1 MSVSIGL
8 IDIVSRK
15 HIFIVQYTPNKD
27 VTKAISVW
35 GKMT

>member
-15 HIFIVQYTPNKD
+15 DICLVHPKQRRN
-27 VTKAISVW
+27 
-35 GKMT
+35 